1 MTTPPP
7 EGVDPPP
14 PEGVEP
20 PIGEPP
26 TSEPPAAEPAA
37 APPGA
42 EAAPVPAPP
51 PPPMA
56 TRAGGWGPPGK
67 IRSWGVVAILTIITC
82 GIYGFF
88 WQYFMFNENKE
99 YSGDGVGGVV
109 GVILAIF
116 IGIVNVFLLPTE
128 IKNIYEKAGKQSPV
142 RWTVGLWNLIP
153 IVGWF
158 IWLYKVQTAEND
170 LWEAAGVIRA

>member
-1 MTTPPP
+1 VSDMTTPPP
-7 EGVDPPP
+7 EV
-14 PEGVEP
+14 VEP
-20 PIGEPP
+20 PA
-26 TSEPPAAEPAA
+26 SEPPASEPPPSEPPASEPPAGEA
-37 APPGA
+37 APAPTSA
-42 EAAPVPAPP
+42 EDASPVPAPP

-82 GIYGFF
+82 GIYGLF

-158 IWLYKVQTAEND
+158 IWLYKVQ
-170 LWEAAGVIRA
+170 

>member
-7 EGVDPPP
+7 EGDA
-14 PEGVEP
+14 
-20 PIGEPP
+20 
-26 TSEPPAAEPAA
+26 EPPAAEPA
-37 APPGA
+37 P
-42 EAAPVPAPP
+42 AAPVHVPP
-51 PPPMA
+51 PPTPAAMA
-56 TRAGGWGPPGK
+56 TRGGWGPPGK
-67 IRSWGVVAILTIITC
+67 IRGWGVVAILTIITC
-82 GIYGFF
+82 GIYGLF

-116 IGIVNVFLLPTE
+116 IGIVNIFLLPTE

-153 IVGWF
+153 LVGWF

-170 LWEAAGVIRA
+170 LWEAAGAVRA